1 MEGQVVVVNGKP
13 RIAHKKFGKDYIR
26 CFYDVEVAEIDH
38 FRKKCD
44 MLGKT
49 DSAMLRDLILEF
61 NHSFGFPDS
70 DRVKDA
76 GSLYERRARHH
87 IVEAIKK
94 TVKKEF
100 PWVFSEN

>member
-1 MEGQVVVVNGKP
+1 MECQIVIVNGKP
-13 RIAHKKFGKDYIR
+13 RRAHKKFGKDYIR
-26 CFYDVEVAEIDH
+26 CFYDVEVEEIDH

-49 DSAMLRDLILEF
+49 DAAMLRDLILEF
-61 NHSFGFPDS
+61 NRSFGYADS
-70 DRVKDA
+70 ERVRDP
-76 GSLYERRARHH
+76 GSLYEQRARHH
-87 IVEAIKK
+87 IVAAIKN